1 MSKITSI
8 LGSWPEAFPRAKGA
22 DFVCPLIWEGPQPSD
37 SMAQRHLITTV
48 ACVANLSGA
57 QHPDKMATALIVG
70 LCLPLEVG

>member
-8 LGSWPEAFPRAKGA
+8 LGLGRK
-22 DFVCPLIWEGPQPSD
+22 LIWEGPQPSD
-37 SMAQRHLITTV
+37 SMALRHLITTV

-70 LCLPLEVG
+70 LKCLPLEVG